1 MRSSAKDTR
10 LKGVGMRVLAWS
22 IVAAAAGFTLY
33 VYFHNPFEGG
43 VTLCMFHA
51 LAGLDCP
58 GCGMTRAAWLLM
70 HGHPI
75 QSLAQNPFL
84 FVIFIAAYMGIAEL
98 SPYLIGRRL
107 PQLHI
112 PNWMLIVLCAL
123 LFVFTIARNVIKFL

>member
-22 IVAAAAGFTLY
+22 IVAAATGFTLY

-51 LAGLDCP
+51 LTGLDCP

>member
-51 LAGLDCP
+51 LTGLDCP

-112 PNWMLIVLCAL
+112 PNWMLIALCAL

>member
-22 IVAAAAGFTLY
+22 IVAAAASFTLY

-51 LAGLDCP
+51 LTGLDCP

>member
-22 IVAAAAGFTLY
+22 IVAVAAGFTLY

-51 LAGLDCP
+51 LTGLDCP
-58 GCGMTRAAWLLM
+58 GCGMTRAVWLLM